1 MYICSSTRKSAG
13 LHSVPVRRST
23 VVVLGGSTV
32 QLTRVEC
39 RPALFLVLGQ
49 MYTQPTLPSCLF
61 LGLHTRHR
69 VGVAL
74 FGQAH
79 TIASDL
85 RVAGSRY
92 ALGPYTPV
100 DPSFVSFSLS
110 LPLSFLAG
118 DTDIRRHSPIPRK
131 CAISLHH
138 SILIILP

>member
-1 MYICSSTRKSAG
+1 
-13 LHSVPVRRST
+13 
-23 VVVLGGSTV
+23 
-32 QLTRVEC
+32 
-39 RPALFLVLGQ
+39 

-138 SILIILP
+138 SILINFYHSLRLKRAISGNYILCLYCKFSFLSQFSCQLRVH